1 MLMLKKAS
9 SAETTSIIALLPGLP
24 DPEGQL

>member
-9 SAETTSIIALLPGLP
+9 SAETTSIIALLLGLP
-24 DPEGQL
+24 GPEGQP